1 MLFGRPQLRFVSR
14 SVLVVLTLQKLMSEK
29 EHGYSLSILINS
41 SAVAH
46 IWQVFDIMPRLWELR
61 SCQYHCSKNIYYFSN
76 LYNYAPHSSKVPF
89 HSFFWRLE
97 GIIFSWLF
105 RLVSKPNT
113 VRYFVLEPAV
123 VCYIMLKSTLM
134 LIIKSM
140 SFCCN
145 LVLEQVSAPV
155 KNFSKTNISS
165 KKLAF
170 LRQFPFELL

>member
-1 MLFGRPQLRFVSR
+1 MDTHLA
-14 SVLVVLTLQKLMSEK
+14 
-29 EHGYSLSILINS
+29 YLSIAAQSPIFDKFLTS
-41 SAVAH
+41 CL
-46 IWQVFDIMPRLWELR
+46 VFGNYVRVSITVRRIYTIFPTCIIMLHTRA
-61 SCQYHCSKNIYYFSN
+61 KF
-76 LYNYAPHSSKVPF
+76 PF
-89 HSFFWRLE
+89 TVFFWRLE

-170 LRQFPFELL
+170 LRQFPFEFLTFQ